1 MVFEVVVV
9 IKLVK
14 GEAFD
19 DKLVISVVELVGY
32 VVEVVAVLG
41 VEIVVVNNEEG
52 LSVAVVVVVISFE
65 DVVEVVIWVGIDVG
79 APIIFY
85 FIY

>member
-79 APIIFY
+79 APIKFY